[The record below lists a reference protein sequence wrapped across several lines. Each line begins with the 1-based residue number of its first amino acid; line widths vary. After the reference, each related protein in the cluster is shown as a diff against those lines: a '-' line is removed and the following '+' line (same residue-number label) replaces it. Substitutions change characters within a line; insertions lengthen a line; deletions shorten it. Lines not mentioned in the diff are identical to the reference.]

1 MSSIEPLIL
10 ELRSRYPS
18 LIDLPLAQIAAEL
31 QLETQLINADPG
43 DRLFAEGNPCLGFP
57 LVLQGGDLR
66 LTKLC

>member
-31 QLETQLINADPG
+31 QLETQLT
-43 DRLFAEGNPCLGFP
+43 RLRGF
-57 LVLQGGDLR
+57 VLDSEAGRPRG
-66 LTKLC
+66 